1 VAINITAESEGTNL
15 GQISETINPEI
26 LVKPVFEYISE
37 QFKTYS
43 DSIGTELQL
52 PNCYLE
58 TSFNPNEHPEFEGLV
73 FFNTNTL
80 SIKPEAPDRR
90 RYFTDF
96 NFFRSNDGESDPV
109 ANDLAGDTTRF
120 ENIVLTSYSPFY
132 LNGSSVGKVFPNKIN
147 IKISNLGTT
156 PINVGNNF
164 KKFLRENKY
173 MYKFVADMIQG
184 ASPLKGRGVLLNN
197 EPTTINYYDLWD
209 YFEALEIDEDW
220 FDNHVALIRPEE
232 KEIDVQDY
240 NFQTYLKTFNYNGEI
255 VFVRINKTGEGI
267 NQNFWVYPNS
277 EGIVDFCDTQVK
289 IEKDYTYKAFAYVLM
304 IENLD
309 DGGISVDPSDAEQ
322 PRLYEIPISDEIVVK
337 VMQPPHPRPQVEF
350 KNIKNKKDKIKV
362 MLNLSSN
369 EYKSLKYRGVSQ
381 SEEEDFDL
389 NYAKYDPFSTRDSC
403 FQYETERGKFQI
415 FKMERHPTGYYDIGS
430 NASSFNVES
439 DKSTMTHFQDTIE
452 PFKDYYYM
460 IRSFNTYGYYSN
472 PSPIYKVH
480 MTKDAN
486 DTFLHVETVDFHVSD
501 QNKHMLEKT
510 MAKLLQVV
518 PSSYQTT
525 LVTPEEFGGYGQ
537 ETNPNNLPDLGLVNI
552 QPIWDT
558 NTKFK
563 LRLVSRKTGK
573 KIDINLN
580 FKLTKQITQNTE

>member
-1 VAINITAESEGTNL
+1 MAIKIKSEITNINFGGIFDVNIPQP
-15 GQISETINPEI
+15 GI
-26 LVKPVFEYISE
+26 LTKPVFEYISKE
-37 QFKTYS
+37 FETYS
-43 DSIGTELQL
+43 SLSITTELQL

-58 TSFNPNEHPEFEGLV
+58 TSFNMNDHLELKGLV
-73 FFNTNTL
+73 FFDTNTL
-80 SIKPEAPDRR
+80 SIKPEDPDRR
-90 RYFTDF
+90 RYFIDF
-96 NFFRSNDGESDPV
+96 DYFKDDQEV
-109 ANDLAGDTTRF
+109 INDLEGTTKF
-120 ENIVLTSYSPFY
+120 ENIVLTSYPVNKNKFY
-132 LNGSSVGKVFPNKIN
+132 NDGLSVAKVFPNKIYFQ
-147 IKISNLGTT
+147 ISNLGQDTDSVET
-156 PINVGNNF
+156 F
-164 KKFLRENKY
+164 RKFLSENDYK
-173 MYKFVADMIQG
+173 YKFLSDMIQK
-184 ASPLKGRGVLLNN
+184 ASELKQRDVLLNN
-197 EPTTINYYDLWD
+197 ELVTLNYYDLVG
-209 YFEALEIDEDW
+209 FSSPVIDDKW
-220 FDNHVALIRPEE
+220 FNNHVALIKPEE
-232 KEIDVQDY
+232 KQIDIDLY
-240 NFQTYLKTFNYNGEI
+240 NGDISVESFYHNGEI

-277 EGIVDFCDTQVK
+277 EGIINFCDTQVK
-289 IEKDYTYKAFAYVLM
+289 IEKDYTYKAFAYVLINEDM
-304 IENLD
+304 TSAYNGE
-309 DGGISVDPSDAEQ
+309 ISRPK
-322 PRLYEIPISDEIVVK
+322 LYEIQISDEIVAR

-369 EYKSLKYRGVSQ
+369 EYKSLNYRGVSQ

-415 FKMERHPTGYYDIGS
+415 FKMERHPTSYYDIGS
-430 NASSFNVES
+430 NASLFDVQS
-439 DKSTMTHFQDTIE
+439 DKSTMAHFQDTIE

-460 IRSFNTYGYYSN
+460 IRSYNEYGYYSN

-501 QNKHMLEKT
+501 QNKYMLEKT

-537 ETNPNNLPDLGLVNI
+537 PSSANNLPDLGIVDKK
-552 QPIWDT
+552 IWDT

>member
-1 VAINITAESEGTNL
+1 MVIKIKSEIGNINFGNFGGIFDVNIPQPG
-15 GQISETINPEI
+15 I
-26 LVKPVFEYISE
+26 LIKPVFEYISK
-37 QFKTYS
+37 QFEDYS
-43 DSIGTELQL
+43 DVLSSELQL

-58 TSFNPNEHPEFEGLV
+58 TSFNPNDHSELEKLV
-73 FFNTNTL
+73 LFDTNTL
-80 SIKPEAPDRR
+80 SIKPEDPDRR
-90 RYFTDF
+90 RYFIDF
-96 NFFRSNDGESDPV
+96 NFFRSFDGDSPPV
-109 ANDLAGDTTRF
+109 VNDLTGDATRF

-132 LNGSSVGKVFPNKIN
+132 INGPSIGKVFPNKIN

-156 PINVGNNF
+156 PIQIGNNF

-173 MYKFVADMIQG
+173 MYKFLADMVQG
-184 ASPLKGRGVLLNN
+184 VSPLKQRDVLLNN
-197 EPTTINYYDLWD
+197 ELVTLNYYDLVG
-209 YFEALEIDEDW
+209 FSSPEIDDKW
-220 FDNHVALIRPEE
+220 FDNHVALIKPEE
-232 KEIDVQDY
+232 KEIDIDLYNGDISVQSFY
-240 NFQTYLKTFNYNGEI
+240 HNGEI

-277 EGIVDFCDTQVK
+277 DGIVNFCDTQVK
-289 IEKDYTYKAFAYVLM
+289 IEKDYTYKAFAYVLINEDM
-304 IENLD
+304 TSVYNGE
-309 DGGISVDPSDAEQ
+309 ISRPK
-322 PRLYEIPISDEIVVK
+322 LYEIQISDEIVAK

-369 EYKSLKYRGVSQ
+369 EYKSLNYRGVSQ

-415 FKMERHPTGYYDIGS
+415 FKMEKHPTSYYDIGS

-439 DKSTMTHFQDTIE
+439 DKSTMAHFQDTIE

-501 QNKHMLEKT
+501 QNKYMLEKT

-525 LVTPEEFGGYGQ
+525 LVTSEEFGGYGQ
-537 ETNPNNLPDLGLVNI
+537 ETNSNNLPDLGIVDKK
-552 QPIWDT
+552 IWDT

-573 KIDINLN
+573 KIDFNLN